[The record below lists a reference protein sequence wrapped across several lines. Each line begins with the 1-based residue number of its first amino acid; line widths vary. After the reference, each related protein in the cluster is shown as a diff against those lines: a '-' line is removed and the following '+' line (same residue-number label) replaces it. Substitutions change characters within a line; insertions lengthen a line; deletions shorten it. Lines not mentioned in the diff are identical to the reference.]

1 MGVLEQRGAGNQG
14 VLEGCFNS
22 SQRIPGLHQE
32 AENEKPEKVWEGPK
46 IYFIAFGQR
55 KLKRKKNWERNC
67 DSVLLFNFLMK
78 NQNSRK
84 RKSTCFNF
92 VENPIF
98 HEK

>member
-1 MGVLEQRGAGNQG
+1 MSFV
-14 VLEGCFNS
+14 
-22 SQRIPGLHQE
+22 
-32 AENEKPEKVWEGPK
+32 
-46 IYFIAFGQR
+46 AFGQK

-84 RKSTCFNF
+84 RKSTCFHF